1 MRRLIF
7 LGVVAGVL
15 LSGCSGSIR
24 PDAQSVPAPSIARFL
39 PHGYRVVKTYRAD
52 LSGGAVS
59 DVIVTSATPVRAG
72 SALGADIQVLS
83 WDRAMRRWRLT
94 FDGRSARWPNT
105 ELVPQ
110 DSNQGP
116 GYPYRLTY
124 PGKHPLPPQLIL
136 GKVVAADAYVDQV
149 AFVPLLG
156 GNRDQLV
163 FVGAYEFGAGVQGIL
178 GVVGFHDGTGK
189 VIYSWEGQTGI
200 GPVQISRNRIR
211 AEANYLVPGQ
221 PLADPGR
228 TYQFA
233 LGARA
238 GRIVEVYDDRPF
250 LGIIM
255 GGAPYGRPVV
265 VHAVSH
271 GPAAGRL
278 RPGDAILAVENAPR
292 MAGFDGSTPF
302 RVGPGWRSTLKYGLT
317 VMLSNFRAGQTARF
331 LIRRGNKRLTV
342 RVKLGSLMSPAAS
355 AIKAPKSN
363 DEAL

>member
-15 LSGCSGSIR
+15 FSGCSASIR

-52 LSGGAVS
+52 LSGGAVR

-72 SALGADIQVLS
+72 STVGADIQVLS
-83 WDRAMRRWRLT
+83 WDRATRRWRLT
-94 FDGRSARWPNT
+94 FDGRSARWPDT
-105 ELVPQ
+105 WPVPQ
-110 DSNQGP
+110 DSNQGA

-124 PGKHPLPPQLIL
+124 PGKHPLPPQPIL
-136 GKVVAADAYVDQV
+136 GNVGVDVYVDQV

-156 GNRDQLV
+156 GSRDQLV
-163 FVGAYEFGAGVQGIL
+163 FVGVYEAGAGVQGIL
-178 GVVGFHDGTGK
+178 GVVDFRHGTGK
-189 VIYSWEGQTGI
+189 VIYSWEGETGI
-200 GPVQISRNRIR
+200 GPVEISRNRIR
-211 AEANYLVPGQ
+211 AEANYWVAGQ
-221 PLADPGR
+221 PLAVPGR
-228 TYQFA
+228 TYRFA

-250 LGIIM
+250 LGVIL
-255 GGAPYGRPVV
+255 GGAPYGPPVV
-265 VHAVSH
+265 VRTLSQGA
-271 GPAAGRL
+271 AAGLL

-292 MAGFDGSTPF
+292 MSGFDGSTQF

-331 LIRRGNKRLTV
+331 LIRRGNKRLTI
-342 RVKLGSLMSPAAS
+342 RVKLGSLMSLAAS
-355 AIKAPKSN
+355 AIKTPTKW
-363 DEAL
+363 DGPI